1 MYIDLYHNSCS
12 LNRNINICVDILLY
26 YFNIPSILSGSPH
39 SPGFPLCACTLEVIH
54 PKPYSERIVFISGSM
69 VM

>member
-26 YFNIPSILSGSPH
+26 YFNILSILSGSPH
-39 SPGFPLCACTLEVIH
+39 SPGFLLAHALW
-54 PKPYSERIVFISGSM
+54 K
-69 VM
+69 